1 MMVLCHV
8 DDLKLSHVKSFE
20 ITKFAGYLS
29 SIYGGI
35 TVHRGKVNDFLGM
48 DLDYIEQ
55 ATVKLSM
62 IKYLDSVLQEFPEHF
77 GMTAVTPEFDYLF
90 NVRNESKTQYL
101 PE

>member
-77 GMTAVTPEFDYLF
+77 GMTDPGI
-90 NVRNESKTQYL
+90 
-101 PE
+101 